1 MFRIFAPG
9 LFGMVM
15 MALWIYAIFDVIA
28 TDSILVRNL
37 PKGMWV
43 GLVVFFPLIGS
54 IAWLTLG
61 RPTYAGAKSRRANRL
76 AATPPRNG
84 ACANGKPTSN
94 AASATSAT
102 TRRAPTESTGDD
114 DRCVVSGSVR
124 KALIEGHQRNLE
136 HRGQRCSSHM

>member
-61 RPTYAGAKSRRANRL
+61 RPTYAGWRPGDTETRSSRPTMGQVSRSKYVAAEDRPDWQPRQITSSESARSDAAKERRLREWEADL
-76 AATPPRNG
+76 E
-84 ACANGKPTSN
+84 
-94 AASATSAT
+94 
-102 TRRAPTESTGDD
+102 RRERDLGDD
-114 DRCVVSGSVR
+114 
-124 KALIEGHQRNLE
+124 
-136 HRGQRCSSHM
+136 